1 MNSDKR
7 RYINTT
13 IWVRTWF
20 RELSHEAKYVYLYL
34 LTSPFSNPAGVY
46 EESDSLIS
54 FNTNLDA
61 PKALRELEEKGEIVR
76 FNDWVGIVRHPEF
89 QKWDKGKIGA
99 SIFQTVY
106 QVPLPVI
113 ELLRKA
119 EYKYTPLTSFEEW
132 RNEYLRLT
140 KPNKDGKRVM
150 AADEKYLKNP
160 PFGKGEY
167 QCTTDTLS
175 IPY

>member
-1 MNSDKR
+1 MNNDKR

-13 IWVRTWF
+13 IWIKSWF
-20 RELSHEAKYVYLYL
+20 RDLSHEAKYIYLYL

-46 EESDSLIS
+46 EESDDLIS
-54 FNTNLDA
+54 FNTKLDA
-61 PKALRELEEKGEIVR
+61 PKALRELEEKKEIIR

-99 SIFQTVY
+99 SIFQTIF

-113 ELLRKA
+113 KLLREA
-119 EYKYTPLTSFEEW
+119 GYMYRPLTSIEDWED
-132 RNEYLRLT
+132 EYLRLT

-150 AADEKYLKNP
+150 AADEKYLKNS
-160 PFGKGEY
+160 PFE
-167 QCTTDTLS
+167 TRE
-175 IPY
+175 